1 MKLAFPYRAAVRM
14 TMAAMI
20 VAISLVSSGI
30 TEEARS
36 NGGTELGTVPEFH
49 PELGMGWLQ
58 GYLDPKALPNSLVL
72 IPRPPEPGSAAQ
84 RQDDDIAQKTFPLRS
99 TPRFTLAEGDFDLK
113 FSSLMSDFSCA
124 MNRQIAEE
132 NAPYLSNLLRRSVSD
147 IGLSTYSAKNYYHR
161 ERPFQQNHEPIGV
174 PTYQADLEKDP
185 SYPSGHTAI
194 GWGVALIL
202 SEIMPDRANE
212 LLARGR
218 AFGESRMVVNH
229 HWYSDVVWGR
239 FMGAATVARLHA
251 DPVFRADMEAA
262 RAEVASI
269 RTRGLPP
276 THDCKAESAA
286 LALGFQA
293 SETTAID
300 ILLEPDAV
308 MLQHAKANN
317 ARLLSVFPKG
327 FPLDATHNPHITLI
341 QRFVR
346 TADLDKVYDAAA
358 SVLAQANLSEMKLE
372 ATGYYYIP
380 SGSVGVAG
388 IVIEPTPELIK
399 LQSDLITAVTPFTTD
414 KGDSSAFF
422 TTPDDP
428 LIDPF
433 LIEYIAGFVP
443 KASGDHFNPHVST
456 GAAPQEY
463 LDKMVAEPFE
473 AFAFSP
479 SGAAV
484 YQLGQFGTAAIKL
497 KQFDPG
503 NQSAMG
509 IHR

>member
-1 MKLAFPYRAAVRM
+1 MKLAFLRVASAI
-14 TMAAMI
+14 TMAAI
-20 VAISLVSSGI
+20 VATIPFVSSGI
-30 TEEARS
+30 SKEAS
-36 NGGTELGTVPEFH
+36 SYGGTELGTVPEFH
-49 PELGMGWLQ
+49 PELGMGWLR

-72 IPRPPEPGSAAQ
+72 IPRPPEPSSAAQ
-84 RQDDDIAQKTFPLRS
+84 RQDDDIAQRTFALRG

-124 MNRQIAEE
+124 SNTQIAEE
-132 NAPYLSNLLRRSVSD
+132 NAPYLSTLLRRSVSD
-147 IGLSTYSAKNYYHR
+147 IGLSTYTAKNYYHR
-161 ERPFQQNHEPIGV
+161 KRPFQQNHEPIGL

-202 SEIMPDRANE
+202 SEIMPDRADE

-269 RTRGLPP
+269 RTKGLAP
-276 THDCKAESAA
+276 THDCKAESSA

-327 FPLDATHNPHITLI
+327 FPLDVTHTPHITLI

-346 TADLDKVYDAAA
+346 TSDLDKVYAATN
-358 SVLAQANLSEMKLE
+358 SVLAKSNLSEMKLE
-372 ATGYYYIP
+372 AIKYYYIP
-380 SGSVGVAG
+380 SGDTGVAG
-388 IVIEPTPELIK
+388 IVIKQTPALIK
-399 LQSDLITAVTPFTTD
+399 LQADLIEAVTPFTMD
-414 KGDSSAFF
+414 NGDSSAFF

-428 LIDPF
+428 LIDPL
-433 LIEYIAGFVP
+433 LIEYVAGFVP
-443 KASGDHFNPHVST
+443 KASGERFNPHVST
-456 GAAPQEY
+456 GAAPQQY
-463 LDKMVAEPFE
+463 LDQMVAEPFE
-473 AFAFSP
+473 SFAFSP
-479 SGAAV
+479 AGAAV
-484 YQLGQFGTAAIKL
+484 YQLGQFGTAAVKL
-497 KQFDPG
+497 KQID
-503 NQSAMG
+503 SAK
-509 IHR
+509 